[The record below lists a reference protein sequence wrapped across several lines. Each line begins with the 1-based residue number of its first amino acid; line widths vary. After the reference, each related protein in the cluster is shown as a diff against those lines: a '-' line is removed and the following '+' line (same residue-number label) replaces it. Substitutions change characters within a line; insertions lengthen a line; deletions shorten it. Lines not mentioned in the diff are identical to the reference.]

1 MVLISKSDKKLWEN
15 YISNFE
21 KTNILPRIGNSTY
34 KEDKLKNK
42 VTDKN
47 SKSSSYYSLFRK
59 RGSKPD
65 IVLDL
70 HGHTLFSA
78 KLILNKYITNC
89 YEKNIR
95 NMLVITGKG
104 YNNRGVLKKELPQ
117 WLYDKH
123 FNKFLVNFRN
133 APKHLGGEG
142 AILIRIKNKFKNL
155 NL

>member
-47 SKSSSYYSLFRK
+47 NKSSSYYSLFKK

-70 HGHTLFSA
+70 HGHTLFCKINIEQIYN
-78 KLILNKYITNC
+78 KLL
-89 YEKNIR
+89 
-95 NMLVITGKG
+95 
-104 YNNRGVLKKELPQ
+104 
-117 WLYDKH
+117 
-123 FNKFLVNFRN
+123 
-133 APKHLGGEG
+133 
-142 AILIRIKNKFKNL
+142 
-155 NL
+155 